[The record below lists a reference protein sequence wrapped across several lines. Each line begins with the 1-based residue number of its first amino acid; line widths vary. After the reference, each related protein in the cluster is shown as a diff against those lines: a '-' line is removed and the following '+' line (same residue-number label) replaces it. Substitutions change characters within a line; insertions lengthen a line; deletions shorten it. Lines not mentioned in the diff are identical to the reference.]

1 MKTIKSSEANR
12 YFSRML
18 REVAQ
23 GEAYTI
29 LSRGRVVATVIPASS
44 SAIQRRKAKSDL
56 LKRLNS
62 QPITG
67 KREWTRE
74 ELYD

>member
-1 MKTIKSSEANR
+1 MKSVKASEANR

-29 LSRGRVVATVIPASS
+29 ISRGKAVASMHPAGREVE
-44 SAIQRRKAKSDL
+44 QRRQAKSDL

-62 QPITG
+62 QPVTG
-67 KREWTRE
+67 RREWTRE
-74 ELYD
+74 ELYG